1 MMRMRG
7 FVTGATGFIGQ
18 RLVSRLIEKGWDVT
32 ALVRNTTHTLP
43 NKVKVIKGDILQPD
57 TFEDS
62 GMGADIVYHLAAL
75 ISFNYKK
82 KDEMIKVNARGT
94 ANILKL
100 ARLWGVKCSVV
111 VSSACTIG
119 LSYSPDNVLDENAA
133 YNEALIKRNPYMQSK
148 VMAEQEALAVADKQ
162 HVTIVNPTTVYGPG
176 DFRLN
181 SGTLIKKISNS
192 SFLPVPPG
200 GSNVIDV
207 DDVVEGI
214 IMAAEKGNSGKRY
227 ILGNENMPFSR
238 IFSDI
243 VEVTGCNPI
252 MFPIPYFIKQPF
264 SIAVDIV
271 GRIINSSFITRQ
283 VIEDMFYFKYY
294 SNNLAVRELGWRPI
308 YSFRN
313 SVERAWDFYKR
324 HGIL

>member
-1 MMRMRG
+1 MRV
-7 FVTGATGFIGQ
+7 FVTGATGFIGH
-18 RLVSRLIEKGWDVT
+18 RLVLSLVEKGWDVT
-32 ALVRNTTHTLP
+32 ALVRNTTYTFP
-43 NKVKVIKGDILQPD
+43 NKVKVIRGDILQPD
-57 TFEDS
+57 TFEGS
-62 GMGADIVYHLAAL
+62 GMGIDIVYHLAAL
-75 ISFNYKK
+75 ISFDYKK
-82 KDEMIKVNARGT
+82 KEEMLEVNVRGT

-100 ARLWGVKCSVV
+100 AKLWGAKCSVV

-119 LSYSPDNVLDENAA
+119 LSYSPDNILDENVT
-133 YNEALIKRNPYMQSK
+133 YNDTLIKRNPYMQSK
-148 VMAEQEALAVADKQ
+148 VMAEQEVLAVADKQ
-162 HVTIVNPTTVYGPG
+162 HVIIVNPTTVYGPG

-181 SGTLIKKISNS
+181 SGTLIKKILNS
-192 SFLPVPPG
+192 RFLPVPPG

-214 IMAAEKGNSGKRY
+214 ILAAEKGKSGKRY
-227 ILGNENMPFSR
+227 ILGNENMLFSQ

-243 VEVTGCNPI
+243 AEVAGCNPI
-252 MFPIPYFIKQPF
+252 MVPIPYFIKQPF
-264 SIAVDIV
+264 SIAADIA
-271 GRIINSSFITRQ
+271 GRIINSGFITRQ

-313 SVERAWDFYKR
+313 SVERALDFYKK